1 MAEPENEGAVSSHKR
16 RLMRSL
22 ERRQEIAAVT
32 AKDIVVV
39 RAGADRFSVA
49 TDSRLNSSTG
59 RPVAD
64 LKPIFGGRLVKRVF
78 DVLPDG
84 SFLHSNCCHDDSTPL
99 VAETIGDK
107 PSRDALWQHLRLLR
121 LSGTKFYVYRDIEA
135 YRLDM
140 TMRRRP
146 HV

>member
-1 MAEPENEGAVSSHKR
+1 MGELENEGAVSSHKR

-22 ERRQEIAAVT
+22 ERRREIAAVT
-32 AKDIVVV
+32 AKEIVVV
-39 RAGADRFSVA
+39 QAGAGQFSVA
-49 TDSRLNSSTG
+49 TDSRLNSGTG

-64 LKPIFGGRLVKRVF
+64 LEPIFGGRLVKRVF

-84 SFLHSNCCHDDSTPL
+84 SFLHSNCCHDDGTPL

-107 PSRDALWQHLRLLR
+107 PSRDALWEHLRLLR
-121 LSGTKFYVYRDIEA
+121 LSSTKFYVYSDLEA

-140 TMRRRP
+140 TMQRRP